1 MADKPKYDLSNVGGQ
16 PKGWLDRSR
25 EPSELG
31 AKEYGLLWLLLAAA
45 AITVGALLWGGYRLF
60 LA

>member
-16 PKGWLDRSR
+16 PKDWVQRSR

-31 AKEYGLLWLLLAAA
+31 AKEHGLLWLLFAAA
-45 AITVGALLWGGYRLF
+45 AITLCALLWGGYRLF